1 MFEEDVSK
9 EMAPYVSLYRDF
21 ITSVI
26 MRRHTAPP
34 SEQVVW
40 EKVLTSRH
48 MYGDMRGMCIDSMTN
63 RIWVYADYMVTQVAK
78 TNAVAARSN
87 NPSVANRYCRCNSP
101 TAATAKD

>member
-1 MFEEDVSK
+1 MF
-9 EMAPYVSLYRDF
+9 RDRLQ
-21 ITSVI
+21 VI
-26 MRRHTAPP
+26 EHL

-78 TNAVAARSN
+78 NNAVAARSN
-87 NPSVANRYCRCNSP
+87 NASVANRYCRCNSP
-101 TAATAKD
+101 TAAMAKD